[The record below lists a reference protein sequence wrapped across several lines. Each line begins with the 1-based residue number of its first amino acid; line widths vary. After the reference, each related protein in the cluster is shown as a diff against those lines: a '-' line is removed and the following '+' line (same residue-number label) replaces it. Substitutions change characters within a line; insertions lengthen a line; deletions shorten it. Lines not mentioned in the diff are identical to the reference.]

1 MQKKLSVS
9 RYRSLT
15 RRLPGTIALALFLTL
30 LLGSFLLTLSMAR
43 QSKQGQASTP
53 GQTTLAHAGST
64 TASSPGVYIG
74 TGDGALD
81 KLDGATG
88 SLRWRY
94 KTLGM
99 SIPAAATVLAGK
111 VYLGSQEGTVYAL
124 NASDGTLLWQF
135 HTNLAVVASPTAVN
149 GIVYIGSSDGNLYAL
164 NASTGKPLWH
174 YRVGPANVALVA
186 NTVIVSNGVVYGS
199 SSDEVS
205 QSYLFAVDATS
216 GAQRWRIRIQN
227 QRFTAPQAANGV
239 LYLAS
244 WALKQE
250 GGPDITDSYVY
261 AFSAKDG
268 SLLWRSN
275 KIGDFIL
282 STPTIVNGVVYS
294 GSRDSYLYAFKADTG
309 KLLWHTNVSGEIY
322 SSPQVDNG
330 IVYAGVLQPGRPT
343 APGSTS
349 DTTPPRGI
357 IVAMNASTGALLW
370 QSVVANYQGTP
381 LTVFRAVLYLGTA
394 DGSVYALSASNGA
407 TIWHYRGTTAVILP
421 SDNAPITVAP

>member
-1 MQKKLSVS
+1 MENMLSDA
-9 RYRSLT
+9 RYRSLS
-15 RRLPGTIALALFLTL
+15 RRLQGTIALILFLTL
-30 LLGSFLLTLSMAR
+30 LIGNVVLILNLAR
-43 QSKQGQASTP
+43 QSKQAQASTP

-99 SIPAAATVLAGK
+99 SIPAAATVVAGK
-111 VYLGSQEGTVYAL
+111 VYLGSQEGTIYAL
-124 NASDGTLLWQF
+124 NASDGTVLWQF
-135 HTNLAVVASPTAVN
+135 HTNLAIVASPTVVN
-149 GIVYIGSSDGNLYAL
+149 GVVYIGSSDGNLYAL
-164 NASTGKPLWH
+164 NASTGTALWH

-205 QSYLFAVDATS
+205 QSYLYAVDATS
-216 GAQRWRIRIQN
+216 GAQRWRIHVQN
-227 QRFTAPQAANGV
+227 QRFTAPQAVNGV

-282 STPTIVNGVVYS
+282 STPTIANGVVYS
-294 GSRDSYLYAFKADTG
+294 GSRDSHLYAFKADTG

-330 IVYAGVLQPGRPT
+330 IVYAGVMQPGSPT

-349 DTTPPRGI
+349 DTTPPRGVV
-357 IVAMNASTGALLW
+357 VAMNASTGALLW
-370 QSVVANYQGTP
+370 KSVVANYQGTP
-381 LTVFRAVLYLGTA
+381 LTAFGTVLYLGAA
-394 DGSVYALSASNGA
+394 DGSVYALSAS
-407 TIWHYRGTTAVILP
+407 
-421 SDNAPITVAP
+421 